1 MSLSIQKKRPLPIN
15 LNRGN
20 SLTKDH
26 LVPLSR
32 DCLLLIIVVLSFSLV
47 LSISIQDLIVF
58 SFLYMKS
65 KNNKLPLVP
74 NGKRKRIEVTELCH
88 IYIDEMFSIL
98 LSSGTTIELMT
109 WTSFETCFIMK
120 EKSFW
125 EEISLNG
132 CGRKRMKQS
141 SGEEG
146 SKRNEIVD
154 VDEEVVNEFMFP
166 SLSIFFS
173 LLEKSRIN
181 MTFSN
186 LYIYIYIRYAYT

>member
-47 LSISIQDLIVF
+47 LSISIQDLVVF

-109 WTSFETCFIMK
+109 NVFRNLFYYE
-120 EKSFW
+120 
-125 EEISLNG
+125 
-132 CGRKRMKQS
+132 
-141 SGEEG
+141 GEEFLG
-146 SKRNEIVD
+146 RDLVKWMWKKKNEAI
-154 VDEEVVNEFMFP
+154 
-166 SLSIFFS
+166 
-173 LLEKSRIN
+173 
-181 MTFSN
+181 
-186 LYIYIYIRYAYT
+186 IRRRRK